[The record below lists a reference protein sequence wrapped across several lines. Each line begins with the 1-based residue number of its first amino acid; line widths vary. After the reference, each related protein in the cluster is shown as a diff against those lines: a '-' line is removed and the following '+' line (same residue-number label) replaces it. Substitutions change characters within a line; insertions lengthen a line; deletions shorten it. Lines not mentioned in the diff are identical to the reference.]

1 MDLRERVVLVTGG
14 AKRIGRATV
23 LALADRGAKVV
34 IHYSRSADE
43 AEATLREVEKRGGEA
58 MLLQADLMDEAAV
71 GGIIA
76 AAAERLG
83 RVDVLINNAAIF
95 EAGGFLDTTSENWD
109 RHFAV
114 NLKAPFLLSQDFARQ
129 VPDEGEGKIVFV
141 TDWRG
146 LRPGVGHFAYTLTKA
161 ALVAM
166 TKSVAR
172 VAAPRI
178 TANAVALGAILPPE
192 GADAGHFDRKRATIP
207 LKRTGET
214 SDVVATILFL
224 LEGGDFI
231 TGETIVVDGGEH
243 L

>member
-71 GGIIA
+71 RGMIA
-76 AAAERLG
+76 AATERFG
-83 RVDVLINNAAIF
+83 RVDILINNAAIF
-95 EAGGFLDTTSENWD
+95 EEGGFLDTTSENWD

-129 VPDEGEGKIVFV
+129 IPDEGVGKILFI

-146 LRPGVGHFAYTLTKA
+146 LRPGVGHFAYTLTKS
-161 ALVAM
+161 ALVTM

-172 VAAPRI
+172 IAAPRI
-178 TANAVALGAILPPE
+178 MTNAVALGAILPPE
-192 GADAGHFDRKRATIP
+192 GADADHFDRKREAIP